1 MESVCAPSFA
11 VCRLCK
17 APRSPLLEIRRS
29 SVAWGPEER
38 PAPIPPSTDR
48 PRDLGRRFGSVRF
61 VGLGRSLAAALQ
73 EEILGNANKAG
84 QMARLLAWELHHRAP
99 IPPVDV
105 PAIWGV
111 CGLWGW
117 GDPWR

>member
-1 MESVCAPSFA
+1 M
-11 VCRLCK
+11 
-17 APRSPLLEIRRS
+17 
-29 SVAWGPEER
+29 
-38 PAPIPPSTDR
+38 
-48 PRDLGRRFGSVRF
+48 F

-73 EEILGNANKAG
+73 EEILGNANRAG
-84 QMARLLAWELHHRAP
+84 QLARLLAWELHHRAP
-99 IPPVDV
+99 IPPGDV